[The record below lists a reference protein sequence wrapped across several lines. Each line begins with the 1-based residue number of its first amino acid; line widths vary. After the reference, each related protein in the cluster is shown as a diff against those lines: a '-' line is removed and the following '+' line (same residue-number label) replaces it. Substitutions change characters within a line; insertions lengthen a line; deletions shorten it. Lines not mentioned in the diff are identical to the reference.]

1 MVWKMFSH
9 RLTDQ
14 LDNSTRSVNIRVSV
28 SQWVNDIGFDASIEV
43 MRPFSLGLTI
53 AAIFIITIVIDSQK
67 YYHDSLSIVDFTIA
81 ILSR

>member
-1 MVWKMFSH
+1 
-9 RLTDQ
+9 
-14 LDNSTRSVNIRVSV
+14 
-28 SQWVNDIGFDASIEV
+28 VNDIGFDASIEV

-53 AAIFIITIVIDSQK
+53 AAIFTITIVIDSQK